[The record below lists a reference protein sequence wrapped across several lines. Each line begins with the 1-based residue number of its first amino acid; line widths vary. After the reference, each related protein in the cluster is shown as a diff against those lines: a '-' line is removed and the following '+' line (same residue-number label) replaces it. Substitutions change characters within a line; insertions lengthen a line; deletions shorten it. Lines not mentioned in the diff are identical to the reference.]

1 MDLKIIKFL
10 HKLYHNNLPVYFN
23 DYMPHLESRETQYNL
38 RPHPLP
44 VPRVTH
50 VYAEFCLIYKLV
62 EMKNKLASSNKL
74 IFDKIVNRTH
84 SHTAFSKYVIN
95 TMLDSYS
102 YECILC
108 PCAPV
113 VEHNYC

>member
-1 MDLKIIKFL
+1 MDFKIIKFI

-23 DYMPHLESRETQYNL
+23 DYMPNLESHETQYNL
-38 RPHPLP
+38 RQHPLP

-62 EMKNKLASSNKL
+62 ETKNKLGSSHKL

-95 TMLDSYS
+95 TMLDSYRQPH
-102 YECILC
+102 LW
-108 PCAPV
+108 
-113 VEHNYC
+113 